1 MLGDLL
7 LLQEEG
13 ILLGAGG
20 LPLQCLLVLLEVV
33 MVGWVLEFDFFE
45 HVQGLF
51 DPFPSFVGGCW
62 PPSVMPWCFF
72 EGPENVPWSC

>member
-1 MLGDLL
+1 
-7 LLQEEG
+7 
-13 ILLGAGG
+13 
-20 LPLQCLLVLLEVV
+20 

-62 PPSVMPWCFF
+62 PPSVMLWCFP
-72 EGPENVPWSC
+72 EGPKNVPLLVK